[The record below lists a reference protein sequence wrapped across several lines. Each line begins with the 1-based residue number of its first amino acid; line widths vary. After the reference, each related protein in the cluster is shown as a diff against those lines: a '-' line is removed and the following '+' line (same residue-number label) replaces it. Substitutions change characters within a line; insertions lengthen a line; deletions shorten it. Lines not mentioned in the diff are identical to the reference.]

1 MSKFKYYSAIRR
13 KTKTVEV
20 RLFEKMK
27 SYDRYTHLLLHPGRE
42 FRKRVRTNL
51 LARKAGVSK
60 PFKTAAEAL
69 EYAKSSGLELEM
81 NLQELE
87 HFMTK
92 LRKDKATKVARVCVV
107 PVVLFF
113 LEDVVETSK
122 FDWFVH
128 GRSNQAGILP
138 SKLKKTWASRFRYA
152 VGDGADGRVVD
163 VAEAAAAAS
172 AAGVASAARQPF
184 PDAVLPKI
192 PRKITSSREPLC
204 ALLGTSAD

>member
-1 MSKFKYYSAIRR
+1 M
-13 KTKTVEV
+13 
-20 RLFEKMK
+20 
-27 SYDRYTHLLLHPGRE
+27 
-42 FRKRVRTNL
+42 

-92 LRKDKATKVARVCVV
+92 LRKDKATKARLCVV

-122 FDWFVH
+122 LDWFVH
-128 GRSNQAGILP
+128 G
-138 SKLKKTWASRFRYA
+138 
-152 VGDGADGRVVD
+152 
-163 VAEAAAAAS
+163 
-172 AAGVASAARQPF
+172 
-184 PDAVLPKI
+184 
-192 PRKITSSREPLC
+192 KITHSLNR
-204 ALLGTSAD
+204 